1 MDGVIGIERHNNAG
15 IQWPPGQS
23 TSLGANFH
31 RFRNL
36 GFNFTDSFLLVFAAQ
51 ALVQQKYM
59 GHGSTIS
66 AQAILT
72 SKPASYRSVV
82 ASSSQ

>member
-23 TSLGANFH
+23 TSLGANYH

-51 ALVQQKYM
+51 AFVRQKYM
-59 GHGSTIS
+59 GHGSYSTIY
-66 AQAILT
+66 QC
-72 SKPASYRSVV
+72 ASYSD
-82 ASSSQ
+82 